1 MVLAAKVS
9 RRTWCHLLSW
19 TVAPLRWWRRASR
32 LACWWGVDQAV
43 LGQSAPRRS
52 YRGPLP
58 LLLLGHMDGVFLP
71 YGSTHQLVEG
81 LALERHEVLTD
92 LGTEPLPKQ
101 GRVLLIW
108 VSVA

>member
-1 MVLAAKVS
+1 VVPPTELDRSPTMVVEEGVTTGLLVGCRPGS
-9 RRTWCHLLSW
+9 TW
-19 TVAPLRWWRRASR
+19 AER
-32 LACWWGVDQAV
+32 
-43 LGQSAPRRS
+43 PRRS

-108 VSVA
+108 VSVV

>member
-1 MVLAAKVS
+1 
-9 RRTWCHLLSW
+9 
-19 TVAPLRWWRRASR
+19 
-32 LACWWGVDQAV
+32 
-43 LGQSAPRRS
+43 
-52 YRGPLP
+52 
-58 LLLLGHMDGVFLP
+58 MDGVFLP